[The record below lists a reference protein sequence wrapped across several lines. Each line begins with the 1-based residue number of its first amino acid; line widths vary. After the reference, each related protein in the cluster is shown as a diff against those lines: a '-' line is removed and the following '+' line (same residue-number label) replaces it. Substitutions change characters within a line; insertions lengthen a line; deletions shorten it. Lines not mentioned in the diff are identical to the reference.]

1 MIRAKL
7 YVKDI
12 DYNKIIELAMPY
24 IVKGLSDKNNLFY
37 DIVTG
42 IISKNGKPSGFS
54 KLLVTLIPN
63 KNSLAAS
70 ILLHFNEVLKAYLNE
85 QLKKNNI
92 AASIKSVSFE
102 TIERSYGK
110 MLKIEITVEDIDYEQ
125 TVANLTP
132 VILQKL
138 SEKGDK
144 SGKLAQLLLN
154 LKDLPSNMLAAAIGA
169 IPTLQRDELL
179 ADILM
184 EYREE
189 LTDTLNKI
197 IENNNIQAQI
207 NEIKVI
213 NL

>member
-1 MIRAKL
+1 
-7 YVKDI
+7 
-12 DYNKIIELAMPY
+12 
-24 IVKGLSDKNNLFY
+24 
-37 DIVTG
+37 
-42 IISKNGKPSGFS
+42 
-54 KLLVTLIPN
+54 LIPN

-92 AASIKSVSFE
+92 AARIKSVSFE
-102 TIERSYGK
+102 TIERSHGK

-169 IPTLQRDELL
+169 IPTLQRDVLL

-189 LTDTLNKI
+189 LTETLNKI
-197 IENNNIQAQI
+197 IENNKIQAQI

>member
-1 MIRAKL
+1 
-7 YVKDI
+7 
-12 DYNKIIELAMPY
+12 
-24 IVKGLSDKNNLFY
+24 
-37 DIVTG
+37 
-42 IISKNGKPSGFS
+42 
-54 KLLVTLIPN
+54 
-63 KNSLAAS
+63 
-70 ILLHFNEVLKAYLNE
+70 
-85 QLKKNNI
+85 
-92 AASIKSVSFE
+92 
-102 TIERSYGK
+102 

-144 SGKLAQLLLN
+144 SGKLAQVLLN